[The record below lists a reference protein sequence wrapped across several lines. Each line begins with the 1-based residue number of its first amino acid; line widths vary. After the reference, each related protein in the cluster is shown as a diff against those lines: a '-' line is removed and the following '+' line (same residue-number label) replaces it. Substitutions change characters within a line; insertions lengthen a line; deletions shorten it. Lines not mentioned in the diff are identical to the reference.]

1 MTGVRIFKTK
11 WFARFAKGQRIADAS
26 LRDAVLRA
34 ERGLVDAD
42 LGGNVIKQRVA
53 RSGKGRSGGYRLLI
67 AFRPT
72 DRAVFM
78 LGFAK
83 SDRDNVTPD
92 ELNSLKSVA
101 VLWLAAGTAR
111 IEAAVAEGALVE
123 VNYENEK

>member
-1 MTGVRIFKTK
+1 MAGARIFKTK
-11 WFARFAKGQRIADAS
+11 WFARFAKGQRIGDAS

-67 AFRPT
+67 AFRPS

-92 ELNSLKSVA
+92 ELNSLKSLA
-101 VLWLAAGTAR
+101 ALWLAAGAAK

-123 VNYENEK
+123 VNYEDEK

>member
-1 MTGVRIFKTK
+1 MPVCGR
-11 WFARFAKGQRIADAS
+11 
-26 LRDAVLRA
+26 
-34 ERGLVDAD
+34 
-42 LGGNVIKQRVA
+42 
-53 RSGKGRSGGYRLLI
+53 RSCGPNAGWSMPIWAATSSSSGSPAPEKGRSGGYRLLI

-83 SDRDNVTPD
+83 SDRDNITPD

-101 VLWLAAGTAR
+101 ALWLAAGTAK

-123 VNYENEK
+123 VNYEDEK